1 MCGFGG
7 YLLSREEISPKN
19 ILAKIINQIIHRGPD
34 DRGVYEN
41 KEHKIGLAHTR
52 LSIQDLSSNGH
63 QPMINEDGS
72 VILVYNGELYNFKE
86 LRSELEKK
94 GKKFKSYSDTEVL
107 LRLYLDEGQKMLS
120 KLNGIFTFAIWDQR
134 NKTLFIARDNFGV
147 KPLYYLPLND
157 NFFFASEIK
166 ALVPFLEKFKSLNFD
181 ALNRYITYL
190 WCPGKETPLKHVYK
204 LLPGEALL
212 VTEGKIKKSWKWYY
226 PPVFNQ
232 KPKKFISK
240 QDAIIN
246 TRSHLQRAVNRQ
258 MIADVPVG
266 AFLSGGLDSSA
277 VVAFAR
283 EQNKNIRCF
292 TIESQDAYEKGD
304 TDDLPYAKKVAKH
317 LDVPLDIVKISSD
330 KMVGDIE
337 KMIRI
342 LDEPIADPAALNVFY
357 ISELARKNDIKVLLS
372 GAGGDDI
379 FTGYRR
385 HNALMHEYLWRW
397 LPQKM
402 QVFLSNNS
410 SKLNQSNNI
419 FRRITKLFKGADLD
433 GDERIVNYFSWNER
447 NDIKKLFT
455 SEFKSKLK
463 NSIASSTMLEYLN
476 QIPKNTSKLDRML
489 SLEQQ
494 FFLADHNLIYTDRM
508 SMASG
513 VEVRVPFLDKELVEF
528 AFNIPDQYKQRRTE
542 GKWVLKKALEGYLP
556 KDIIYRPKTG
566 FGAPL
571 RRWMRNEL
579 REYLGENLSFESLK
593 NRGLFNPVAVRKLI
607 EDNDKG
613 KIDASYTLFS
623 LLCIEIW
630 CKNYIKN

>member
-7 YLLSREEISPKN
+7 YLLSSDEISQKK
-19 ILAKIINQIIHRGPD
+19 ILPKIISQIIHRGPD
-34 DRGVYEN
+34 DKGLYEN
-41 KEHKIGLAHTR
+41 NDYKVGLAHTR

-63 QPMINEDGS
+63 QPMISEDGK

-107 LRLYLDEGQKMLS
+107 LKLYLVEGHKMLN

-134 NKTLFIARDNFGV
+134 DKTLFIARDNFGV
-147 KPLYYLPLND
+147 KPLYYMSLNN

-166 ALVPFLEKFKSLNFD
+166 ALTPFLKNLKILN
-181 ALNRYITYL
+181 LNAINKYITYL
-190 WCPGKETPLKHVYK
+190 WCPGKETPFKFIHK

-226 PPVFNQ
+226 PLVFSN
-232 KPKKFISK
+232 KPKKFMSK
-240 QDAIIN
+240 ENAIIN
-246 TRSHLQRAVNRQ
+246 TCNYLREAVNRQ

-292 TIESQDAYEKGD
+292 TIESKDAYEKGD

-317 LDVPLDIVKISSD
+317 LNVPLDIVKISSD
-330 KMVGDIE
+330 KMAGDIE
-337 KMIRI
+337 KMIKI

-357 ISELARKNDIKVLLS
+357 ISELARNNGIKVLLS

-385 HNALMHEYLWRW
+385 HNALMHEHLWRW
-397 LPQKM
+397 LPKKM
-402 QVFLSNNS
+402 QVFLFNTS
-410 SKLNQSNNI
+410 SKLNQKNN
-419 FRRITKLFKGADLD
+419 FLRRINKLFKGANLD
-433 GDERIVNYFSWNER
+433 GNERIVNYFTWNER
-447 NDIKKLFT
+447 NDINQLLT
-455 SEFKSKLK
+455 SEFKSKIN
-463 NSIASSTMLEYLN
+463 NSNASSTMIDYLN

-508 SMASG
+508 SMALG

-528 AFNIPDQYKQRRTE
+528 AFNIPDQYKQRGTE
-542 GKWVLKKALEGYLP
+542 GKWVLKKALENYLP
-556 KDIIYRPKTG
+556 NDVIYRPKTG
-566 FGAPL
+566 FGVPL
-571 RRWMRNEL
+571 RRWMRKDL
-579 REYLGENLSFESLK
+579 REYLGENLSFQSVK
-593 NRGLFNPVAVRKLI
+593 DRGLFNPKAVRKLI

-623 LLCIEIW
+623 LLCIELW
-630 CKNYIKN
+630 CRNFIQK